1 MSIANTKGVD
11 ISSWN
16 GDINLSKVKAA
27 GYQWV
32 MIRCGFGNDSTS
44 KDDSRFEANVKKAE
58 TIGMPWGA
66 YFYTY
71 SLSESDDKSEL
82 NHILRL
88 LKGKKPTL
96 PIAIDVEDA
105 DGYKSRNGGWNYSNV
120 NRNAK
125 FLLEGVAKAGYYP
138 MLYTGFDEIENLIS
152 KEVWQK
158 YDMWFAHWARKCG
171 YTEKNLTM
179 WQYGGETNLLESN
192 SISGVGTIDKDI
204 VYKDYPIIIKQG
216 GYNNWAKSTPVTTG
230 IKLGCSAVHT
240 YAWCQYAFSQTG
252 ATNPKWSTS
261 NTSISKIDQNGV
273 LSTTAAGTTT
283 VTVTDG
289 KYSAS
294 CPVTIDA
301 GKTTGIS
308 KSSTTLDQG
317 QTEALTART
326 SGVSWWSSNKNVA
339 TVDKNGKVT
348 AKSAGYATISAY
360 NMEGASTCLVQ
371 VTNKQYKPPVEEIT
385 ESQLRQ
391 KCANVINSWYGAVEG
406 DSTHRAILDIY
417 NSQKNLDY
425 KMGVSD
431 AWCATT
437 VSAVWLKLGIAD
449 YICTSVNCGTLR
461 DKAIS
466 KGIWI
471 EDDSYV
477 PGVGDAVIYNWSDSG
492 IGDNTGSADHVGM
505 VTEAYSNSFVV
516 TEGNTGNGVVGKRL
530 MQVNGRYIRG
540 FIAPNYADIAKK
552 VSGIISPDSD
562 GAGSYDANVS
572 EPSIYTQG
580 VSGGKWLNVIKDGST
595 YSGILGKALVAL
607 AAKVTGGT
615 IEYSVR
621 LKNGN
626 WLGTITGWNYKDYA
640 NGYAGSGNP
649 AEKGSEIE
657 AVKMYYK
664 TPQDVVNKYG
674 YYRVAYKVHELGGD
688 WTDWQYDTETSNGQL
703 GYAGFVGKTIDAI
716 QTKLV
721 K

>member
-1 MSIANTKGVD
+1 MASIINTKGVD

-16 GDINLSKVKAA
+16 GDIDLGKVKAA

-58 TIGMPWGA
+58 AIGMPWGA

-301 GKTTGIS
+301 GKTTSIS
-308 KSSTTLDQG
+308 KSSTTLDKG

-360 NMEGASTCLVQ
+360 NKEGASTCLVY
-371 VTNKQYKPPVEEIT
+371 VTNNQYKPPVEEIT
-385 ESQLRQ
+385 EAQLRQ
-391 KCANVINSWYGAVEG
+391 KVANTINGWLGAEEG
-406 DSTHRAILDIY
+406 DSTHAEILRIY
-417 NSQKNLDY
+417 NSQSNLDY
-425 KMGVSD
+425 RMGVSD
-431 AWCATT
+431 AWCAAT
-437 VSAVWLKLGIAD
+437 VSATWLKVGIAQ
-449 YICTSVNCGTLR
+449 YICTSVNCGTMR

-466 KGIWI
+466 KGIWV
-471 EDDSYV
+471 ENDAYV
-477 PGVGDAVIYNWSDSG
+477 PKVGDAIIYNWSDSG
-492 IGDNTGSADHVGM
+492 VGDNKGSADHIGL
-505 VTEAYSNSFVV
+505 VTAINGNTFIV
-516 TEGNTGNGVVGKRL
+516 TEGNTGDGVVGKRT
-530 MQVNGRYIRG
+530 MQVDGRYIRG
-540 FIAPNYADIAKK
+540 FITPNYADIAKK
-552 VSGIISPDSD
+552 VAGKIMPDDS
-562 GAGSYDANVS
+562 SNVDK
-572 EPSIYTQG
+572 PSIYIQG
-580 VSGGKWLNVIKDGST
+580 VANGKWLKVIKDGAD
-595 YSGILGKALVAL
+595 YAGILGKALVAL
-607 AAKVTGGT
+607 AAKVTEGAIT
-615 IEYSVR
+615 YSVH
-621 LKNGN
+621 LTGGK
-626 WLGTITGWNYKDYA
+626 WLGDITGWNYKDYI

-649 AEKGSEIE
+649 AQNGASID
-657 AVKMYYK
+657 AIRMYYK
-664 TPQDVVNKYG
+664 TPQNIVSKYG
-674 YYRVAYKVHELGGD
+674 YYKVAYRVHLINGS
-688 WTDWQYDTETSNGQL
+688 WLDWQYDTDTTNGQN
-703 GYAGFVGKTIDAI
+703 GYAGIFGTIIDGV
-716 QTKLV
+716 QVKLV
-721 K
+721 KA